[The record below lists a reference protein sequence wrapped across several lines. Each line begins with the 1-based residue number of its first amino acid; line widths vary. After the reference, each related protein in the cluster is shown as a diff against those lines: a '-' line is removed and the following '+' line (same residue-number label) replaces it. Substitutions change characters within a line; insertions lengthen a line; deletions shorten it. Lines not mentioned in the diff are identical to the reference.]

1 MSFLKD
7 KSIDVSKYIGD
18 KINDAQINL
27 REAQNFR
34 GSELIKSLDRKLGRV
49 HDMNM
54 QHEALLKNLDEKL
67 ADYQKKSPQELVYYS
82 VTKIDS
88 NRLKNVEEEGI

>member
-7 KSIDVSKYIGD
+7 KSIDLSKYFGD
-18 KINDAQINL
+18 KINDSQMNL
-27 REAQNFR
+27 REAQNFQ

-49 HDMNM
+49 HDMNT
-54 QHEALLKNLDEKL
+54 QHEVLLKNLDEKL

-88 NRLKNVEEEGI
+88 NKLKNMEVGI